1 MLSKIDLILERL
13 ENGETL
19 TKICKG
25 KDYPSLSVVYRA
37 CRQDDELHNKI
48 MKARQNG
55 TFTILDKI
63 HDELNEKQ
71 DPKYFQQYREKAHH
85 ARWLA
90 SKLAAGTF
98 GDKIKQEVKQDTTI
112 TFSWGK
118 PKQELEAEVLNEA
131 IKKPQ
136 EPISVPGVNKD

>member
-1 MLSKIDLILERL
+1 MLSKLENILERL

-19 TKICKG
+19 TKICKD

-37 CRQDDELHNKI
+37 CREDDELHSKI

-55 TFTILDKI
+55 TFTILDNI
-63 HDELNEKQ
+63 HETLNQPQ
-71 DPKYFQQYREKAHH
+71 DPKNFQQIRELAHH
-85 ARWLA
+85 GRWLA

-98 GDKIKQEVKQDTTI
+98 GDKIKQEVKQDTNI

-118 PKQELEAEVLNEA
+118 PQQELETEVLNEV

-136 EPISVPGVNKD
+136 EPVTTLGVDKD